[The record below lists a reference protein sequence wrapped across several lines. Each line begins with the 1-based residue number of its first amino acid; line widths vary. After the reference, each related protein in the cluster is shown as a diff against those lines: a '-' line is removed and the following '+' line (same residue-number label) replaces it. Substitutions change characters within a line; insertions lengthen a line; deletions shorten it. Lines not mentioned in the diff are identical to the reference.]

1 MSGLLKSFD
10 PWAAIGR
17 PKPHREAEERR
28 LDAEM
33 ERAER
38 VAIMTE
44 PELPPPGSEARKI
57 IDLAHE
63 RMVRGLL
70 AGASSF
76 ASTFYNQNT
85 KETP

>member
-38 VAIMTE
+38 VAIQNE
-44 PELPPPGSEARKI
+44 PELPPPGTEARKI

-70 AGASSF
+70 ASA
-76 ASTFYNQNT
+76 APNTSTSNKST
-85 KETP
+85 K